1 MKHEAL
7 FCLQSDTWHL
17 FTHNKKKFFQ
27 TSCCMRVSDVLS
39 VISKG
44 QNSCVSKRSVNHY
57 EEHRMISI
65 TVSQMILHTYN
76 SIWTWVTA
84 SKHLNILQY
93 LMVSPPAGSQHI
105 FKIIFISYHNTVIYF
120 SVFSE
125 RLIFLIL
132 DSLILI
138 LSSTLKLTEKK
149 GLEVLCCRLPNEL
162 ELCTLKVSGQ

>member
-1 MKHEAL
+1 MHMKHEAL

-120 SVFSE
+120 SVFFRETYLSHLGFTHSHPVFNSE
-125 RLIFLIL
+125 VDRKERTGSPLLQ
-132 DSLILI
+132 
-138 LSSTLKLTEKK
+138 TA
-149 GLEVLCCRLPNEL
+149 
-162 ELCTLKVSGQ
+162 Q